1 MRVFWYEVSGGSYS
15 GCRSVE
21 EVWLKQFTLW
31 ILLQDLQVESSLIP
45 EEQGILQPACARS
58 LHLIAQLS
66 ETKKWAKLLPSKSTI
81 KGGSMLSFTVEIRI
95 YTNVKPYTNCY
106 QDTTKKPSAVNNLC
120 SLSSAKES
128 TSQIR
133 HVSSDCD
140 FILSASYWVFGVRK
154 WESKGTQMGHYSH
167 EILWGRQEETCIL
180 QTMKQCGKRLNNSRY
195 TQSTYLYT
203 TTCWD
208 KS

>member
-1 MRVFWYEVSGGSYS
+1 MRVFWYEVSGSSYS

-31 ILLQDLQVESSLIP
+31 ILLQDLQVERSLTP
-45 EEQGILQPACARS
+45 EKRGMLEPACARS

-81 KGGSMLSFTVEIRI
+81 KGESMFSFTVEVSI
-95 YTNVKPYTNCY
+95 YAYVQMWSHIQIIIKTQLSLQLWTACV
-106 QDTTKKPSAVNNLC
+106 D
-120 SLSSAKES
+120 SLSSVKEGM
-128 TSQIR
+128 SQIR

-154 WESKGTQMGHYSH
+154 RESKGTPMGQYSH
-167 EILWGRQEETCIL
+167 KILWGRQEKYVFYRPWSNVEKDLIIVDTLNQCTYIL
-180 QTMKQCGKRLNNSRY
+180 
-195 TQSTYLYT
+195 
-203 TTCWD
+203 
-208 KS
+208 